1 MIKLLVGKKGTGKT
15 KHLIDM
21 LNDNVTKVNGNI
33 VCIEKGMESTYH
45 INSAVRIIDIDEYK
59 IDSYEKFYGF
69 FAGVLAGNYDIEQVY
84 VDGLLRMGEKDL
96 FAMGELLGKMD
107 TISAD
112 KTIVVTVSAD
122 ETELTDNVKK
132 YL

>member
-15 KHLIDM
+15 KRLIDL
-21 LNDNVTKVNGNI
+21 LNDNVAKVNGNI
-33 VCIEKGMESTYH
+33 VCIEKGMQSTYH
-45 INSAVRIIDIDEYK
+45 INSSIRIIDIDEYK
-59 IDSYEKFYGF
+59 VDSYEKFYGF
-69 FAGVLAGNYDIEQVY
+69 FAGVLAGNYDIEQIY

-107 TISAD
+107 AISAD
-112 KTIVVTVSAD
+112 KTVVVTVSAS
-122 ETELTDNVKK
+122 EEELTDNVKK